1 MSRLV
6 CVYIITLSR
15 QKDLL
20 IYSIFGK
27 WGAGI
32 GFIHWPGWKETLQYP
47 ASTVPHSVPH
57 SVPHTLRTVSHTVCA
72 QCPTQFAHSVPHNVP
87 HSLRTVSHTVC
98 APCPTQFAPSVPH
111 SLRSLRTVFHAV
123 SHTVCAQCP
132 TLCPT
137 LFAHSI
143 QLVLS
148 HTICALSLRCQIAL
162 RWPFLR
168 IQLVPSHPVCFWRR
182 KLGRRYHRRNHCA

>member
-98 APCPTQFAPSVPH
+98 A
-111 SLRSLRTVFHAV
+111 
-123 SHTVCAQCP
+123 QCP